1 MPLGI
6 ELPIKSCGIFP
17 PTLKGDELQEGGDV
31 LAAQGL
37 REDIGNYTS
46 VVEQEEDAKVEIE
59 RLIHCGHAVK
69 VKKEEAEKK
78 GFRGTTI
85 SKLGLIVKVK
95 ENGAKK
101 RRIIFDLR
109 RSGGNS
115 KASLPERFVLPR
127 PADAIAML
135 RRMRAAHASTPRPQ
149 DKVME
154 LVMIDVSD
162 AYMHLAVAEEEK
174 GHCLAPALDGD
185 HWLLF
190 VALLLGYKTAPLT
203 WSRVAALVAR
213 LVQSIIPAERGT
225 HQVYLDDSLWAPCG
239 TLASRNSTLACILT
253 TMDALGLKL
262 SLAKG
267 ERSATV
273 TWIGVNFKL
282 VAPDYDYLLVTLP
295 ERFMDE
301 LQKQLQ
307 LEAPN
312 FAKLRAG

>member
-1 MPLGI
+1 M
-6 ELPIKSCGIFP
+6 
-17 PTLKGDELQEGGDV
+17 
-31 LAAQGL
+31 
-37 REDIGNYTS
+37 
-46 VVEQEEDAKVEIE
+46 
-59 RLIHCGHAVK
+59 
-69 VKKEEAEKK
+69 
-78 GFRGTTI
+78 
-85 SKLGLIVKVK
+85 
-95 ENGAKK
+95 
-101 RRIIFDLR
+101 
-109 RSGGNS
+109 
-115 KASLPERFVLPR
+115 
-127 PADAIAML
+127 
-135 RRMRAAHASTPRPQ
+135 
-149 DKVME
+149 
-154 LVMIDVSD
+154 
-162 AYMHLAVAEEEK
+162 
-174 GHCLAPALDGD
+174 
-185 HWLLF
+185 
-190 VALLLGYKTAPLT
+190 ALLLGYKTAPLT